1 MFKQTFITEINKLL
15 LIYCSVSHFLEKK
28 QEKSKIISPANQR
41 PFRIKKTSEKG
52 ELNLQI
58 ANLKRKKIETTDKK
72 VHNLQ
77 LTQTG
82 KKRKKEMETIDFIS
96 VRKQQ
101 NLKEEAEINPI
112 EIKSEKNKV

>member
-1 MFKQTFITEINKLL
+1 M
-15 LIYCSVSHFLEKK
+15 
-28 QEKSKIISPANQR
+28 
-41 PFRIKKTSEKG
+41 
-52 ELNLQI
+52 
-58 ANLKRKKIETTDKK
+58 
-72 VHNLQ
+72 Q

-112 EIKSEKNKV
+112 EIKSEKIRFKRYLKNTKKRG